1 MKKFLLLLLL
11 VTSYTG
17 WGQCDVY
24 ITPGSIQVI
33 DHNPGISF
41 VFEIQNDDVV
51 SYTGGPLYMDWALSS
66 FISGPIWEFNLNPI
80 PILPGESRYISTP
93 SFDIPL
99 PENVPGNWS
108 PYAGWTGSEYTS
120 FKIGLDPIYSTNCYQ
135 WIFNEDGTLWTEL
148 LSDGCDNPDGDNFC
162 NDQCHVELIDYN
174 LETEELTII
183 PYSTYCPNITNP
195 AWFNQYPY
203 DDPYIFGF
211 TLTFISDAGSINI
224 NLGGQNIYASD
235 TPITVDLGNGIL
247 SIILAPILEGIN
259 NGDFCELTLVLYN
272 LNNTGQNINDVL
284 PYQVIELIN
293 LCPPIEGCTDPE
305 AINYNANA
313 TVDDGSCIYDI
324 YGCTDIEANNYE
336 STATIDDESCLYDV
350 LGCTDSSAINYNSL
364 ANIDDGSCEY
374 NVFGCT
380 NSFASNYNPL
390 ATVDDGS
397 CVLYLTGCTDFQAI
411 NYNPSA
417 TLEDGSC
424 VYNSCDG
431 LYFAPNTFSPNND
444 GINDGWSI
452 VTDSE
457 CWIEFQ
463 VLIFDRWGRLVWESN
478 IIGEVWEGS
487 NSNGSH
493 YVADGIYVYT
503 VKGVG
508 YNPSHTFQT
517 SGYITIFR

>member
-1 MKKFLLLLLL
+1 MKKLLLLLLL

-41 VFEIQNDDVV
+41 AFEIQNDDIIPY
-51 SYTGGPLYMDWALSS
+51 SGGPLYMDWALSG
-66 FISGPIWEFNLNPI
+66 FISGPIWDFNLNPI
-80 PILPGESRYISTP
+80 PILPGQSRFISTP
-93 SFDIPL
+93 VFDIPL
-99 PENVPGNWS
+99 PENVPGNWT
-108 PYAGWTGSEYTS
+108 PYAGWTGSEYIS
-120 FKIGLDPIYSTNCYQ
+120 FKLALVPIYSTDCYQ
-135 WIFNEDGTLWTEL
+135 WIFNEDGTLWTEV

-162 NDQCHVELIDYN
+162 NDVCEIELIDFN

-183 PYSTYCPNITNP
+183 PHSTYCPNIINS
-195 AWFNQYPY
+195 AWYNQYPY
-203 DDPYIFGF
+203 DNPYVFGF
-211 TLTFISDAGSINI
+211 TLTFATDVGNI
-224 NLGGQNIYASD
+224 NVNIGGQQIYESD
-235 TPITVDLGNGIL
+235 NPIILDLSNGIL
-247 SIILAPILEGIN
+247 SIILEPLLEEIN
-259 NGDFCELTLVLYN
+259 NGDYCELTLTLYN

-284 PYQVIELIN
+284 PHQVIELIN
-293 LCPPIEGCTDPE
+293 LCP
-305 AINYNANA
+305 
-313 TVDDGSCIYDI
+313 DI
-324 YGCTDIEANNYE
+324 YGCTDVDANNYNPE
-336 STATIDDESCLYDV
+336 ANIDDESCLYDV
-350 LGCTDSSAINYNSL
+350 LGCTDNSAINYNPF
-364 ANIDDGSCEY
+364 ANIDDGSCEFTI
-374 NVFGCT
+374 FGCT
-380 NSFASNYNPL
+380 NPIASNYNPL

-397 CVLYLTGCTDFQAI
+397 CVIYLAGCTDLQAI

-424 VYNSCDG
+424 VYDSCDG
-431 LYFAPNTFSPNND
+431 LYFAPNVFTPNND
-444 GINDGWSI
+444 GLNDGWSI

-503 VKGVG
+503 VKGKG

>member
-1 MKKFLLLLLL
+1 
-11 VTSYTG
+11 
-17 WGQCDVY
+17 
-24 ITPGSIQVI
+24 
-33 DHNPGISF
+33 
-41 VFEIQNDDVV
+41 
-51 SYTGGPLYMDWALSS
+51 
-66 FISGPIWEFNLNPI
+66 
-80 PILPGESRYISTP
+80 
-93 SFDIPL
+93 
-99 PENVPGNWS
+99 
-108 PYAGWTGSEYTS
+108 
-120 FKIGLDPIYSTNCYQ
+120 
-135 WIFNEDGTLWTEL
+135 
-148 LSDGCDNPDGDNFC
+148 
-162 NDQCHVELIDYN
+162 
-174 LETEELTII
+174 
-183 PYSTYCPNITNP
+183 
-195 AWFNQYPY
+195 
-203 DDPYIFGF
+203 
-211 TLTFISDAGSINI
+211 
-224 NLGGQNIYASD
+224 
-235 TPITVDLGNGIL
+235 
-247 SIILAPILEGIN
+247 
-259 NGDFCELTLVLYN
+259 
-272 LNNTGQNINDVL
+272 
-284 PYQVIELIN
+284 
-293 LCPPIEGCTDPE
+293 
-305 AINYNANA
+305 
-313 TVDDGSCIYDI
+313 
-324 YGCTDIEANNYE
+324 
-336 STATIDDESCLYDV
+336 V